1 MAMACGLNQ
10 ISQKILEK
18 KKKISFCLFQKVE
31 VRIWQDFQQQL
42 RKNTTVC
49 KLCIEAKAQ
58 KKSRLPGRTDPMGG
72 GRSKENA
79 VVCVKNGQGWL
90 IFSFSFTG

>member
-58 KKSRLPGRTDPMGG
+58 KKSRLPGRTDPRGG

-79 VVCVKNGQGWL
+79 VVCVKNGRGWL
-90 IFSFSFTG
+90 IFFFSFTG